1 METEMT
7 SLRENHIWDL
17 VKLPVGKKTVGS
29 KWVYKVKTG
38 ADGSVQRY
46 KARLV
51 AQGFTQQY
59 GIDFDET
66 FCPVVRQESLQL
78 LMALS
83 VRYGLSIH
91 QVDMTIAFLNGTLE
105 DEVYMQQPKGFECPG
120 KEEFVCKLNQSIY
133 GLKRSPYFWNSTLDA
148 FLKEMQFAQTASY
161 PYIHYQKAGKDI
173 MFIGVYVDDIILAA
187 KNEKQLKQ
195 VKEDLSNKFD
205 IKDLGELKYFLGI
218 KVEQNKES
226 GSI

>member
-7 SLRENHIWDL
+7 SLRENHDWDL

-66 FCPVVRQESLQL
+66 FCPVVRQELLRL

-91 QVDMTIAFLNGTLE
+91 QVYITIAFLNGTLE
-105 DEVYMQQPKGFECPG
+105 DEVYMQQPKGFEYPG
-120 KEEFVCKLNQSIY
+120 KEEFVCKLN
-133 GLKRSPYFWNSTLDA
+133 
-148 FLKEMQFAQTASY
+148 
-161 PYIHYQKAGKDI
+161 
-173 MFIGVYVDDIILAA
+173 
-187 KNEKQLKQ
+187 
-195 VKEDLSNKFD
+195 
-205 IKDLGELKYFLGI
+205 
-218 KVEQNKES
+218 
-226 GSI
+226 